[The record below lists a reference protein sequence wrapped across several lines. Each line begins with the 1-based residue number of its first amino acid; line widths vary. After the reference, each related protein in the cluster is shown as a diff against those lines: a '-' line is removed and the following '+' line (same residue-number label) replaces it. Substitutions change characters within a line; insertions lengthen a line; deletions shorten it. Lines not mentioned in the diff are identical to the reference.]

1 MCSNNT
7 LNYVLKISILLMD
20 INVEKLRLLNH
31 NNSKI
36 LRYISFVNQDGK
48 EENDD
53 IEDKLLSSITDKMNN
68 IFHLIIG
75 LILSSE
81 GDGDKAFNEASDA
94 LDQLSN
100 SISEIKDIRKNK
112 IDNNLQQLVDRAID
126 MLIQRSNKRFDLIS
140 KIIYCKN
147 LLYKN

>member
-1 MCSNNT
+1 
-7 LNYVLKISILLMD
+7 MD

>member
-53 IEDKLLSSITDKMNN
+53 IEDKLLSNITDKMNN

-81 GDGDKAFNEASDA
+81 GDDDKAFNEASDA

-100 SISEIKDIRKNK
+100 SIIEIKDIRKNK